1 MLCSVFAV
9 LCSVFAVSLI
19 PWDSI
24 YLSQT
29 VSSWFF
35 LSLDALQCFAVSLQC
50 LCSVFNT
57 LGQYLLKSNSF
68 ILPFCSLCLLSMMFY
83 KLYCPFLHLEL
94 FLKMGQIR
102 PLLHLFSSFQSH
114 ITNFTKNRHVKNVHP
129 VYGAGI
135 QTHNLW
141 NVSLLP

>member
-1 MLCSVFAV
+1 MLFVLLTSVFNTLGQYSLKSNSFILILFV
-9 LCSVFAVSLI
+9 PRCFAVS
-19 PWDSI
+19 
-24 YLSQT
+24 
-29 VSSWFF
+29 
-35 LSLDALQCFAVSLQC
+35 LQCFAVSLQC

-68 ILPFCSLCLLSMMFY
+68 ILPFCSLCSLCMMFY
-83 KLYCPFLHLEL
+83 KLYCPYLHLEL
-94 FLKMGQIR
+94 FLKMGQTR
-102 PLLHLFSSFQSH
+102 PLLHLLSSFQTH
-114 ITNFTKNRHVKNVHP
+114 ITNFTKNRQVKNVHP